1 MDDSVDLKKGKAHFL
16 HIGTEHSLNLVV
28 AGSMLL

>member
-1 MDDSVDLKKGKAHFL
+1 MDDSVNLKKGKAHLL

-28 AGSMLL
+28 AGLILL